1 MDAAVVRQYE
11 HDLEFDRERKDVFRK
26 AKLPSATFMLSDRH
40 RTDGKVNTAYNFIYK
55 ITVEPTSQIYF

>member
-11 HDLEFDRERKDVFRK
+11 HDLESDRERKGVFCK
-26 AKLPSATFMLSDRH
+26 TKLPSATFMLSDRH
-40 RTDGKVNTAYNFIYK
+40 RTGKVNTAYNFIYK